1 MAVTGNGLVH
11 EMEDEAFF
19 EAEDEDFLEGEEE
32 GEEFLGGIASA
43 LGGLL
48 GEGEEEHE
56 HEAEEEGFFE
66 GEDFLEGED
75 ESFLEGEEEG
85 FLEGEDFLEGEWE
98 DEGEAF
104 LGGLG
109 RLIKRAA
116 PMLKRIAKVAA
127 PIVGTAIG
135 GPLGGK
141 LASTAAGLLGE
152 GEEEAFFEGED
163 FLEGEDEGEYEA
175 HEYMTTLSHPA
186 TEAEA
191 HAEMMAAIASGA
203 ATEAEAEAMIGAA
216 TVSAL
221 SPRERRE
228 LRRVMAHL
236 VRGTAI
242 LTRLLRRRRITR
254 PAVRTVPLIVHQTAK
269 TLSRQAAN
277 GRPVTRQQAARV
289 MARHTQRVLSSP
301 RICTRAIARN
311 ARVARRVP
319 VSRRVITPTAR
330 PAHPQLA
337 AVRPAVAR
345 RVVARP
351 AYGRPL
357 PRTARHAYT
366 ARPAAARAHRR
377 Y

>member
-1 MAVTGNGLVH
+1 VTGNGLVH

-19 EAEDEDFLEGEEE
+19 EAEEEDFLEGEEE
-32 GEEFLGGIASA
+32 GEGFIGGLASA

-56 HEAEEEGFFE
+56 HESEDELEGFFE
-66 GEDFLEGED
+66 SEDFLEGEEED
-75 ESFLEGEEEG
+75 EGEDELEGFFES
-85 FLEGEDFLEGEWE
+85 EDFLEGEWE

-104 LGGLG
+104 FGGLKK
-109 RLIKRAA
+109 LISRAA
-116 PMLKRIAKVAA
+116 PILKRVARVAA

-141 LASTAAGLLGE
+141 LASSAVGLLGE
-152 GEEEAFFEGED
+152 GEEEGFFEGED

-191 HAEMMAAIASGA
+191 HAELMAAIASGA
-203 ATEAEAEAMIGAA
+203 STEAEAEAMIGAA

-221 SPRERRE
+221 SARERRE
-228 LRRVMAHL
+228 LRRVLAHL

-254 PAVRTVPLIVHQTAK
+254 PAVRAVPLIVHQTAK
-269 TLSRQAAN
+269 TLSRQAAS
-277 GRPVTRQQAARV
+277 GQPVTRQQAARV

-319 VSRRVITPTAR
+319 VSRRAIAPTAR
-330 PAHPQLA
+330 PAHPRLA

-345 RVVARP
+345 RAVARP
-351 AYGRPL
+351 AHGRPL
-357 PRTARHAYT
+357 PRAARHAYT